1 MELYAYSG
9 GTVRDSHPIPLSI
22 PADCLC
28 AAGPQ
33 KYILLSPLY
42 YNLFLFQSTD
52 FFAFFGTFLFGI
64 YVSVFVDI
72 TVYVMNIS
80 VAHFFY

>member
-1 MELYAYSG
+1 MELIQRRYRPGFSP
-9 GTVRDSHPIPLSI
+9 DSLVHPRGLV
-22 PADCLC
+22 C

-72 TVYVMNIS
+72 TVYAMNIS
-80 VAHFFY
+80 AAYFFY